1 MSKVKLDKEE
11 KKLLA
16 EFEAGEYESVLT
28 PARKKQI
35 VGIATT
41 TFKKDKRVNIR
52 ISGKDLE
59 LLQERALIE
68 GIPYQTLMS
77 SVLHKYVYG
86 NLVDSPRN
94 K

>member
-1 MSKVKLDKEE
+1 MVTKLTSEE
-11 KKLLA
+11 KA
-16 EFEAGEYESVLT
+16 IVESYEDDGWESVLSEDN
-28 PARKKQI
+28 R
-35 VGIATT
+35 ATYKAAAQA

-86 NLVDSPRN
+86 NLTDKSQ
-94 K
+94 